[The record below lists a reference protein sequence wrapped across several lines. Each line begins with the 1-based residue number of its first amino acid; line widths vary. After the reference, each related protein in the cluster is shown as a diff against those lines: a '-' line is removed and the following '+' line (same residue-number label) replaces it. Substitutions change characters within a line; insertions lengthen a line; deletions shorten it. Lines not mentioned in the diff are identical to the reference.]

1 MQIKTKILLNLNLL
15 SLAVVDD
22 LISIVLTYF
31 VVVSINAYKKI
42 ILKLQETNAYKKG
55 IFYEVE
61 IKNSNSLS

>member
-1 MQIKTKILLNLNLL
+1 MKIKTKILLNLNLL

-31 VVVSINAYKKI
+31 VVVSINAYKKNF
-42 ILKLQETNAYKKG
+42 KLEETNAYKKG